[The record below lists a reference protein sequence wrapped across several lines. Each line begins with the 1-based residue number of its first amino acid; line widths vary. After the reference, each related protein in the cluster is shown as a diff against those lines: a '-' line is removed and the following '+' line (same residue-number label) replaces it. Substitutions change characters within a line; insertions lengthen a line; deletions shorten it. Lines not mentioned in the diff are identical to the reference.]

1 MKIHDMTS
9 VVDLIENIFIIYT
22 VNALFVILRLQ
33 EIPEKKNVA
42 PCGSET
48 FFLYFCHFVF
58 FSVTT

>member
-22 VNALFVILRLQ
+22 VNAIFAILRLQ

-42 PCGSET
+42 PDEP
-48 FFLYFCHFVF
+48 
-58 FSVTT
+58 